1 MENLQLI
8 HSTPNPSMLCKNTN
22 KLTET
27 ENCYK
32 NSNGIVILV
41 VHTKTIS
48 TVFDIPYTPGGKN
61 PHFYSKTR
69 HFIQM
74 EGTKHF
80 EINYMV

>member
-8 HSTPNPSMLCKNTN
+8 HSTPNRSMLYKNTN

-41 VHTKTIS
+41 VHTNYFHCFRHSIHSGWKKPP
-48 TVFDIPYTPGGKN
+48 FL
-61 PHFYSKTR
+61 SKTR

-74 EGTKHF
+74 EGTKQF